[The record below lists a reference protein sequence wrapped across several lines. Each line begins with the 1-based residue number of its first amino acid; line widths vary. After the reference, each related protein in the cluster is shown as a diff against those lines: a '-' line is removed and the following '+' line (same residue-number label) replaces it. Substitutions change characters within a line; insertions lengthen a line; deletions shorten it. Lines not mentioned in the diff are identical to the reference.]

1 MAKIFLPTSH
11 TECHADGC
19 EWDIDWLCAKCG
31 GDFCDDHLHS
41 CVYCKALKVV
51 AYKFCGTCAQDHEL
65 VRTMRGGCVSELESE
80 YGDLQAEHER
90 RTEAY
95 KKRGLI

>member
-19 EWDIDWLCAKCG
+19 EWDIDWLCA
-31 GDFCDDHLHS
+31 
-41 CVYCKALKVV
+41 KVV